1 MRSYETRGTH
11 TMRGAGRDV
20 SLGHIDRGAQSE
32 LEISADLIRRGF
44 AVFRNQS
51 PQGPVDM
58 VAMSPS
64 NGAVLK
70 IQATTATRSA
80 SKRVTNYNRHRGD
93 RHWDVLAVRFPDGI
107 RYYKRSGVQ
116 VNPTSRGARSLL
128 NRAQVAST
136 RIRPRDDPD
145 DDPSRRRYLI
155 ALATRELGPGAS
167 PLARRQAIRQ
177 AIADYDAERVS
188 DQCEKA
194 FREMVHPT
202 PSYPVPVEAGS
213 WKPPVDLK
221 LRAEI
226 ERRFN
231 RNAVE
236 QVGQLAAR
244 DQALSVKNL

>member
-1 MRSYETRGTH
+1 MRSHETRGTH
-11 TMRGAGRDV
+11 TMKGVGREGK
-20 SLGHIDRGAQSE
+20 LGPIDRGAQSE

-64 NGAVLK
+64 NGAILK
-70 IQATTATRSA
+70 VQATTASRSGPNRA
-80 SKRVTNYNRHRGD
+80 INYSRHRGD
-93 RHWDVLAVRFPDGI
+93 RHWDVLAVRFPNEI

-128 NRAQVAST
+128 NAAQAAST
-136 RIRPRDDPD
+136 RVRPRDDPD

-155 ALATRELGPGAS
+155 ALATRELGPDAS
-167 PLARRQAIRQ
+167 PQVRKRAVRQAIE
-177 AIADYDAERVS
+177 AYYAERNLDRLERAPPMLELS
-188 DQCEKA
+188 T
-194 FREMVHPT
+194 PT
-202 PSYPVPVEAGS
+202 YPVPVEPGS
-213 WKPPVDLK
+213 WKPPVDLA

-231 RNAVE
+231 QLAVE
-236 QVGQLAAR
+236 QVEPAAAR
-244 DQALSVKNL
+244 GPADR

>member
-11 TMRGAGRDV
+11 TMRGAGREV
-20 SLGHIDRGAQSE
+20 RLGHIDRGAQSE

-58 VAMSPS
+58 VAMSPF
-64 NGAVLK
+64 NGMVLK

-93 RHWDVLAVRFPDGI
+93 RHWDVLAVRFPDEI

-116 VNPTSRGARSLL
+116 INPKSRGARSLL
-128 NRAQVAST
+128 EAPRFRQGL
-136 RIRPRDDPD
+136 IRPRDDPD

-177 AIADYDAERVS
+177 AIADYNAEKVS
-188 DQCEKA
+188 DQREKA
-194 FREMVHPT
+194 LREMEHPT
-202 PSYPVPVEAGS
+202 PSYAVPVEAGS
-213 WKPPVDLK
+213 WKPLEDLR

-231 RNAVE
+231 QVAVE
-236 QVGQLAAR
+236 QSEQPPIR
-244 DQALSVKNL
+244 DLVLPVKSL

>member
-1 MRSYETRGTH
+1 
-11 TMRGAGRDV
+11 MRGADREV

-58 VAMSPS
+58 VVMSPS
-64 NGAVLK
+64 NGTVLK

-93 RHWDVLAVRFPDGI
+93 RHWDVLAVRFPDEI

-116 VNPTSRGARSLL
+116 IDPKSRGARSLL
-128 NRAQVAST
+128 PASQSQQT
-136 RIRPRDDPD
+136 RVRPRDDPD

-167 PLARRQAIRQ
+167 PVARRQAIRQ
-177 AIADYDAERVS
+177 AVADYNAERES
-188 DQCEKA
+188 DRLEKVFQA
-194 FREMVHPT
+194 MEQPAST
-202 PSYPVPVEAGS
+202 YPVPVVPGS
-213 WKPPVDLK
+213 WKPPVDLW

-231 RNAVE
+231 QIAVE
-236 QVGQLAAR
+236 QVGRPEPMYPPAPV
-244 DQALSVKNL
+244 DHP